1 MSDTTAQTPPAGA
14 PPAGGTPPAQQP
26 PAGVPPAAK
35 EPPKSI
41 GEGGAPQGQQ
51 DAGKGAPAADWA
63 TLRSDWAS
71 GDEAT
76 SKVLDRYSDGKAF
89 VKAHKELVDK
99 LASGELKT
107 AKKLPENPTPE
118 QVADYRKANG
128 IPEKPDGY
136 DIQFPVGFTP
146 DESTKATLEE
156 YRAFA
161 HANHIPPN
169 LVKGQVNWYLAAQQK
184 AAEARLVQDDKD
196 QSDGAEL
203 LRKDWGHEFGR
214 NIQTVQAL
222 FEGNEELFG
231 AIMGARGADGKK
243 LGNNPDVLRFLVN
256 IGVNANPSIREYA
269 GDGSVTPASAAERI
283 KEIEDLRTK
292 DWSKYRSPA
301 IQEEYSRLL
310 SYMEARGQKVA

>member
-1 MSDTTAQTPPAGA
+1 MSDQQQA
-14 PPAGGTPPAQQP
+14 PAQQQGNDAQAAAAQQQAP
-26 PAGVPPAAK
+26 AQQQDGNKPAGK
-35 EPPKSI
+35 TI

-63 TLRSDWAS
+63 TLRSDWAG

-118 QVADYRKANG
+118 QIADYRKANG

-146 DESTKATLEE
+146 DEATKATLEE

-256 IGVNANPSIREYA
+256 VGVNANPSIREYA

-283 KEIEDLRTK
+283 KEIEDLRIK

>member
-1 MSDTTAQTPPAGA
+1 MSDQQQA
-14 PPAGGTPPAQQP
+14 PAQQQGNDTQAFAAQQAAAQQQDGAK
-26 PAGVPPAAK
+26 PAGK
-35 EPPKSI
+35 TI
-41 GEGGAPQGQQ
+41 GEGGTPQAQQ
-51 DAGKGAPAADWA
+51 EPGKGAPAADWA
-63 TLRSDWAS
+63 TLRSDWAG
-71 GDEAT
+71 GDDAT

-107 AKKLPENPTPE
+107 ARKLPENPTPE
-118 QVADYRKANG
+118 QIADYRKANG

-146 DESTKATLEE
+146 DEATKATLEE

-256 IGVNANPSIREYA
+256 VGVNANPSIREYA

-310 SYMEARGQKVA
+310 SYIEARGQKVA